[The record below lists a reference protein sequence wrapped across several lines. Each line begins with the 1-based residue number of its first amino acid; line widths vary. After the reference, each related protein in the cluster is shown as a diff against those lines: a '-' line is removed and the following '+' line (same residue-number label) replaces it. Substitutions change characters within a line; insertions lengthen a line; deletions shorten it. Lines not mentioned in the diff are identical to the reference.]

1 MIDAC
6 EQLEMDNDDD
16 ERTSSAID
24 DIDHNN
30 EYGTKAHDDQE
41 EEEEE
46 EDDDDDAAT
55 VDVTERDEL
64 MLQTLACNQCNKQ
77 FDSLHRLQR
86 HMIGHDVNPHA
97 RKFKCE
103 YCDKAFKFKH
113 HLKVS

>member
-1 MIDAC
+1 
-6 EQLEMDNDDD
+6 MDNDDD

-30 EYGTKAHDDQE
+30 EYGTKAHDDQ

>member
-30 EYGTKAHDDQE
+30 EYGTKAHDDQ